1 MSGRTFNLYFDKN
14 RETLEEIYNKS
25 GLRGV
30 ANFVGCCKTTA
41 FNQFN
46 RLGVKIKSSKFKK
59 GCVSFM
65 KGKHFLESSI
75 EKMSLSQKKRFQ
87 RENVWNKGKE
97 MGEKFSKKCSIAQK
111 KRFETEDSWNK
122 GNHGFM
128 AGEKHYNWQ
137 GGKTQKNR
145 RIRHSLRYR
154 NWREK
159 VFEQDDYTCRMCGVR
174 GGHLHPHHIENF
186 ADFPKERFSVKNEV
200 TFCKKCHLLFHST
213 LGFRNNNISQLN
225 NFLSN

>member
-1 MSGRTFNLYFDKN
+1 VSGRTFNLYFDKN

-65 KGKHFLESSI
+65 KGKHFSEKSI

-137 GGKTQKNR
+137 GGKSFEPYGPEFNNKLREQIRNR
-145 RIRHSLRYR
+145 DSYRCQQCFRH
-154 NWREK
+154 
-159 VFEQDDYTCRMCGVR
+159 QDELYTKTGRKYKLTV
-174 GGHLHPHHIENF
+174 HHIDYNKKNNDKGNLISLCRGCHAQTNF
-186 ADFPKERFSVKNEV
+186 GREDWTNYF
-200 TFCKKCHLLFHST
+200 
-213 LGFRNNNISQLN
+213 NNKL
-225 NFLSN
+225 